1 MRLIKNIIGDNAS
14 SLIKSIGEAID
25 RNVTNAGEKMAL
37 YNELQRILNEQ
48 DAELTAR
55 HAADMASDSWLS
67 KNVRPLTLIGLLV
80 LYLIFALL
88 DGLNVLHLGAA
99 YIDMLQQLC
108 ILVLTFYFGSRG
120 LEKVTY
126 TITKNK
132 HGK

>member
-1 MRLIKNIIGDNAS
+1 MGLIQNILGGGAS
-14 SLIKSIGEAID
+14 DLVKSIGEAID
-25 RNVTNAGEKMAL
+25 RNITNTGEKMAL
-37 YNELQRILNEQ
+37 YNDLQKILNEQ
-48 DAELTAR
+48 ETQLTTR

-80 LYLIFALL
+80 LYLLFALL

-132 HGK
+132 NGK

>member
-1 MRLIKNIIGDNAS
+1 MGVFDAITSGATGLIKAV
-14 SLIKSIGEAID
+14 GEAID
-25 RNVTNAGEKMAL
+25 RNVTNQGEKLAL
-37 YNELQRILNEQ
+37 YNELQKILNEQ
-48 DAELTAR
+48 ERELSAR

-80 LYLIFALL
+80 LYLLFSLL

-99 YIDMLQQLC
+99 YLDMLQQLC

-132 HGK
+132 NGK